1 MGVNFYRN
9 SEACVLVFDLTS
21 EESFNNIESWRI
33 HFLNLLNPPDG
44 DKYPFILLGNKNDR
58 ERDIKINKDKID
70 NYCKE
75 HNNMP
80 YFSTS
85 AKDGLNLDEAFNKV
99 SDMAFER
106 FTKNELNIV
115 LPDTKYLKY
124 KKEQPK
130 KKKCCK

>member
-1 MGVNFYRN
+1 MPY
-9 SEACVLVFDLTS
+9 L
-21 EESFNNIESWRI
+21 SWRI

-115 LPDTKYLKY
+115 LPDIKYLKY

>member
-1 MGVNFYRN
+1 
-9 SEACVLVFDLTS
+9 
-21 EESFNNIESWRI
+21 
-33 HFLNLLNPPDG
+33 
-44 DKYPFILLGNKNDR
+44 
-58 ERDIKINKDKID
+58 
-70 NYCKE
+70 
-75 HNNMP
+75 MP

-85 AKDGLNLDEAFNKV
+85 AKDVLNLDEAFNKV

-124 KKEQPK
+124 KKEQSK

>member
-1 MGVNFYRN
+1 
-9 SEACVLVFDLTS
+9 
-21 EESFNNIESWRI
+21 
-33 HFLNLLNPPDG
+33 
-44 DKYPFILLGNKNDR
+44 
-58 ERDIKINKDKID
+58 
-70 NYCKE
+70 
-75 HNNMP
+75 MP

-115 LPDTKYLKY
+115 LPDIKYLKY